1 MKIKSK
7 FLAVTL
13 WLLAAGLGSSL
24 VGLSGTY
31 LYLSPQLPSVDTLRD
46 VRLQTPL
53 RIYSSDGKLIGEFGD
68 QRRTPVKF
76 DDIPPLYIQALLA
89 AEDSHFFSHHGV
101 SLKGISRAVVELIT
115 TGKKGSGGSTLTMQV
130 ARNYFLT
137 KRKAFIRK
145 FNEILLALRIEREL
159 TKEEIF
165 ELYVN
170 VTFLGKRAYGIE
182 AAAQVYYGRT
192 LQDLTLPEL
201 AMIAGLPQ
209 GPSTQNPIANP
220 RRAEERRNWILGRM
234 LQLSMIDEETHSNA
248 INTPLTAKYHGVNLD
263 VYSPYVSEMARK
275 KAIDLFGYAAYTD
288 GYRIYTTVDS
298 RLQDTAQKAVVDG
311 LITYDERHGYRGAEQ
326 NLTID
331 QLPVLASENNVVEL
345 DYTPWLDILKAT
357 PSYGNL
363 EPAIVTETEE
373 SRIHVLTKN
382 HEILTLE
389 WDQGLSD
396 ARPYVSENTRGP
408 APKTAEEIV
417 QAGDLVRIRVEDG
430 LWRLTQIPEAQA
442 ALIALSPQN
451 GAIRALV
458 GGFDFHQSNFN
469 RVTQARRQ
477 PGSNFKPFVYTAAL
491 EHGMTAASIINDAPI
506 VFEDGQLENTWR
518 PENDGGRFYGP
529 TRLRE
534 ALYRSRNLVS
544 IRILRNTGISN
555 VINGMSRFGFDES
568 ELPRDLSL
576 ALGSHDL
583 TPLQVATGYAVFANG
598 GYKVEPYLVEKILNF
613 DGHAVFEAL
622 PATVCKGCD
631 EGEYQAQLA
640 LRHTAPTHSPEEPD
654 DGYTIEGDPFQFPF
668 EIKSQLGI
676 LEPSDYPK
684 APRVLDEKVAYIMD
698 SILRDVVKRGTGVRA
713 KALGRNDLA
722 GKTGTTN
729 GPKDAWFS
737 GYNGHLV
744 ATTWVGFDKHTPL
757 GRNEYGGSAALP
769 IWIDF
774 MGVALKGKPNSHK
787 AQPPGLVTVRINPE
801 TGERARIGDPDA
813 IFETFRAEYVPEIS
827 SGSKENPQTMPYEE
841 SITEELF

>member
-13 WLLAAGLGSSL
+13 WFIASGIGCSL

-53 RIYSSDGKLIGEFGD
+53 RIYSADGKLIGEFGD

-89 AEDSHFFSHHGV
+89 AEDAQFFTHHGV
-101 SLKGISRAVVELIT
+101 SIKGISRAVVELVT

-145 FNEILLALRIEREL
+145 FNEILLALRIEKEL

-192 LQDLTLPEL
+192 LNDLTLPEL

-209 GPSTQNPIANP
+209 GPSFQNPIINP
-220 RRAEERRNWILGRM
+220 ERAKERRNWILGRM
-234 LQLSMIDEETHSNA
+234 LELGSINEETYA
-248 INTPLTAKYHGVNLD
+248 QAVATPVTAKYHGVNLD

-275 KAIDLFGYAAYTD
+275 KAIELFGYAAYTD

-298 RLQDTAQKAVVDG
+298 RLQDTAQQAVVEG
-311 LITYDERHGYRGAEQ
+311 LITYDQRHGYRGPEQ
-326 NLTID
+326 NLPLD
-331 QLPVLASENNVVEL
+331 QLDIKTDESGLSTT
-345 DYTPWLDILKAT
+345 DYSPWLETLKAT

-363 EPAIVTETEE
+363 KPAIVTGVEDQ
-373 SRIHVLTKN
+373 RIHVLTEEN
-382 HEILTLE
+382 EILTLE
-389 WDQGLSD
+389 WDQGLSS
-396 ARPYVSENTRGP
+396 ARPYISEDSRGP
-408 APKTAEEIV
+408 SPKLAEEIV
-417 QAGDLVRIRVEDG
+417 APGDLIRIKQQDG
-430 LWRLTQIPEAQA
+430 MWRLSQVPEAQA
-442 ALIALSPQN
+442 ALISLSPQN

-458 GGFDFHQSNFN
+458 GGFDFNQSNFN

-506 VFEDGQLENTWR
+506 VFEDGQLESTWR

-555 VINGMSRFGFDES
+555 VIDGMSRFGFDES

-613 DGHAVFEAL
+613 DGRAVFEAL
-622 PATVCKGCD
+622 PPTVCNGCD
-631 EGEYQAQLA
+631 DGEYLAQLSSQNDSGA
-640 LRHTAPTHSPEEPD
+640 EEDSSNNP
-654 DGYTIEGDPFQFPF
+654 YQIQGDPFQFDF
-668 EIKSQLGI
+668 EVKSLLGI

-684 APRVLDEKVAYIMD
+684 APKVLDDQVAYIMD
-698 SILRDVVKRGTGVRA
+698 SILKDVVQKGTGYRA
-713 KALGRNDLA
+713 KALGRTDLA

-737 GYNGHLV
+737 GYNGNLV
-744 ATTWVGFDKHTPL
+744 ATTWVGFDQHSPL
-757 GRNEYGGSAALP
+757 GKNEYGGSAALP

-774 MGVALKGKPNSHK
+774 MKEALKGKPNTHR
-787 AQPPGLVTVRINPE
+787 AQPPGMVTVRINPE
-801 TGERARIGDPDA
+801 TGERARIDDPDA
-813 IFETFRAEYVPEIS
+813 IFETFRAEHVPQFKS
-827 SGSKENPQTMPYEE
+827 QNDATNQAMPYEE
-841 SITEELF
+841 SITEDLF

>member
-13 WLLAAGLGSSL
+13 WFIASGIGCSL

-53 RIYSSDGKLIGEFGD
+53 RIYSADGKLIGEFGD

-89 AEDSHFFSHHGV
+89 AEDAQFFTHHGV
-101 SLKGISRAVVELIT
+101 SIKGISRAVVELVT

-145 FNEILLALRIEREL
+145 FNEILLALRIEKEL

-192 LQDLTLPEL
+192 LNDLTLPEL

-209 GPSTQNPIANP
+209 GPSFQNPIINP
-220 RRAEERRNWILGRM
+220 ERAKERRNWILGRM
-234 LQLSMIDEETHSNA
+234 LELGSINEETYA
-248 INTPLTAKYHGVNLD
+248 QAVATPVTAKYHGVNLD

-275 KAIDLFGYAAYTD
+275 KAIELFGYAAYTD

-298 RLQDTAQKAVVDG
+298 RLQDTAQQAVVEG
-311 LITYDERHGYRGAEQ
+311 LITYDQRHGYRGPEQ
-326 NLTID
+326 NLPLD
-331 QLPVLASENNVVEL
+331 QLDIKTDESGLSTT
-345 DYTPWLDILKAT
+345 DYSPWLETLKAT

-363 EPAIVTETEE
+363 KPAIVTGVEDQ
-373 SRIHVLTKN
+373 RIHVLTEEN
-382 HEILTLE
+382 EILTLE
-389 WDQGLSD
+389 WDQGLSS
-396 ARPYVSENTRGP
+396 ARPYISEDSRGP
-408 APKTAEEIV
+408 SPKLAEEIV
-417 QAGDLVRIRVEDG
+417 APGDLIRIKQQDG
-430 LWRLTQIPEAQA
+430 MWRLSQIPEAQA
-442 ALIALSPQN
+442 ALISLSPQN

-458 GGFDFHQSNFN
+458 GGFDFNQSNFN

-506 VFEDGQLENTWR
+506 VFEDGQLESTWR

-555 VINGMSRFGFDES
+555 VIDGMSRFGFDES

-613 DGHAVFEAL
+613 DGRAVFEAL
-622 PATVCKGCD
+622 PPTVCNGCD
-631 EGEYQAQLA
+631 DGEYLAQLSSQNDSGA
-640 LRHTAPTHSPEEPD
+640 EEDSSNNP
-654 DGYTIEGDPFQFPF
+654 YQIQGDPFQFDF
-668 EIKSQLGI
+668 EVKSLLGI

-684 APRVLDEKVAYIMD
+684 APKVLDDQVAYIMD
-698 SILRDVVKRGTGVRA
+698 SILKDVVQKGTGYRA
-713 KALGRNDLA
+713 KALGRTDLA

-737 GYNGHLV
+737 GYNGNLV
-744 ATTWVGFDKHTPL
+744 ATTWVGFDQHSPL
-757 GRNEYGGSAALP
+757 GKNEYGGSAALP

-774 MGVALKGKPNSHK
+774 MKEALKGKPNTHR
-787 AQPPGLVTVRINPE
+787 AQPPGMVTVRINPE
-801 TGERARIGDPDA
+801 TGERARIDDPDA
-813 IFETFRAEYVPEIS
+813 IFETFRAEHVPQFKS
-827 SGSKENPQTMPYEE
+827 QNDATNQAMPYEE
-841 SITEELF
+841 SITEDLF

>member
-7 FLAVTL
+7 FLAITL
-13 WLLAAGLGSSL
+13 WLSAAGIGCSL

-53 RIYSSDGKLIGEFGD
+53 RIYSADGKLIGEFGD

-76 DDIPPLYIQALLA
+76 GDIPPLYVQALLA
-89 AEDSHFFSHHGV
+89 AEDSQFFTHHGV
-101 SLKGISRAVVELIT
+101 SFKGISRAVVELVT

-145 FNEILLALRIEREL
+145 FNEILLAIRIEREL

-192 LQDLTLPEL
+192 LKDLTLPEL

-209 GPSTQNPIANP
+209 GPSFQNPIINP
-220 RRAEERRNWILGRM
+220 ERAKERRDWILGRM
-234 LQLSMIDEETHSNA
+234 LELGSINQETHTLA
-248 INTPLTAKYHGVNLD
+248 VNTPVTAKYHGVNLD

-275 KAIDLFGYAAYTD
+275 KAIELFGYTAYTD

-298 RLQDTAQKAVVDG
+298 RLQDTAQQAVVEG
-311 LITYDERHGYRGAEQ
+311 LITYDQRHGYRGPEQ
-326 NLTID
+326 NLPTEQLHIETSEDGLSTID
-331 QLPVLASENNVVEL
+331 YA
-345 DYTPWLDILKAT
+345 PWLETLKAT
-357 PSYGNL
+357 PTYGNL
-363 EPAIVTETEE
+363 KPAVVTETEE
-373 SRIHVLTKN
+373 QRAHILIEGN
-382 HEILTLE
+382 QILTLE
-389 WDQGLSD
+389 WDQGLSS
-396 ARPYVSENTRGP
+396 ARPYLSENSRGP
-408 APKTAEEIV
+408 RPQTAQEIL
-417 QAGDLVRIRVEDG
+417 QPGDLIRIKLQDG
-430 LWRLTQIPEAQA
+430 MWRLSQVPEAQA
-442 ALIALSPQN
+442 ALIAISPQN
-451 GAIRALV
+451 GAIRSLV

-506 VFEDGQLENTWR
+506 VFEDGQLESTWR
-518 PENDGGRFYGP
+518 PENDNGRFYGP

-555 VINGMSRFGFDES
+555 VIDGMSRFGFDES
-568 ELPRDLSL
+568 QLPHDLSL

-622 PATVCKGCD
+622 PPTVCKGCD
-631 EGEYQAQLA
+631 DGEYAAQLNSETEGKPMDA
-640 LRHTAPTHSPEEPD
+640 TND
-654 DGYTIEGDPFQFPF
+654 NGYPIDGDPFQFEF
-668 EIKSQLGI
+668 EIKSLLGI

-684 APRVLDEKVAYIMD
+684 APKVLDDQVAYIMD
-698 SILRDVVKRGTGVRA
+698 SILKDVVQKGTGYRA
-713 KALGRNDLA
+713 KVLGRTDLA

-737 GYNGHLV
+737 GYNGNLA
-744 ATTWVGFDKHTPL
+744 ATTWVGFDQHSPL
-757 GRNEYGGSAALP
+757 GKNEYGGSAALP

-774 MGVALKGKPNSHK
+774 MQEALKGKPNTHK
-787 AQPPGLVTVRINPE
+787 AQPPGMVTVRINPE
-801 TGERARIGDPDA
+801 TGERARIDDPDA
-813 IFETFRAEYVPEIS
+813 IFETFRAEFVPQFKSQNDS
-827 SGSKENPQTMPYEE
+827 SHQAMPYEE
-841 SITEELF
+841 SITEDLF

>member
-13 WLLAAGLGSSL
+13 WFIAAGIGCSL

-53 RIYSSDGKLIGEFGD
+53 RIYSADGKLIGEFGD

-89 AEDSHFFSHHGV
+89 AEDAQFFTHHGV
-101 SLKGISRAVVELIT
+101 SIKGISRAVVELVT

-145 FNEILLALRIEREL
+145 FNEILLALRIEKEL

-192 LQDLTLPEL
+192 LNDLTLPEL

-209 GPSTQNPIANP
+209 GPSFQNPIINP
-220 RRAEERRNWILGRM
+220 ERAKERRNWILGRM
-234 LQLSMIDEETHSNA
+234 LELGSINEETYA
-248 INTPLTAKYHGVNLD
+248 QAVATPVTAKYHGVNLD

-275 KAIDLFGYAAYTD
+275 KAIELFGYAAYTD

-298 RLQDTAQKAVVDG
+298 RLQDTAQQAVVEG
-311 LITYDERHGYRGAEQ
+311 LITYDQRHGYRGPEQ
-326 NLTID
+326 NLPLD
-331 QLPVLASENNVVEL
+331 QLDIKTDESGLSTT
-345 DYTPWLDILKAT
+345 DYSPWLETLKAT

-363 EPAIVTETEE
+363 KPAIVTGVEDQ
-373 SRIHVLTKN
+373 RIHVLTEEN
-382 HEILTLE
+382 EILTLE
-389 WDQGLSD
+389 WDQGLSS
-396 ARPYVSENTRGP
+396 ARPYISEDSRGP
-408 APKTAEEIV
+408 SPKLAEEIV
-417 QAGDLVRIRVEDG
+417 APGDLIRIKQQDG
-430 LWRLTQIPEAQA
+430 MWRLSQIPEAQA
-442 ALIALSPQN
+442 ALISLSPQN

-506 VFEDGQLENTWR
+506 VFEDGQLESTWR

-555 VINGMSRFGFDES
+555 VIDGMSRFGFDES

-613 DGHAVFEAL
+613 DGRAVFEAL
-622 PATVCKGCD
+622 PPTVCNGCD
-631 EGEYQAQLA
+631 DGEYLAQLSSQNDSGA
-640 LRHTAPTHSPEEPD
+640 EEDSSNNP
-654 DGYTIEGDPFQFPF
+654 YQIQGDPFQFDF
-668 EIKSQLGI
+668 EIKSLLGI

-684 APRVLDEKVAYIMD
+684 APKVLDDQVAYIMD
-698 SILRDVVKRGTGVRA
+698 SILKDVVQKGTGYRA
-713 KALGRNDLA
+713 KALGRTDLA

-737 GYNGHLV
+737 GYNGNLV
-744 ATTWVGFDKHTPL
+744 ATTWVGFDQHSPL
-757 GRNEYGGSAALP
+757 GKNEYGGSAALP

-774 MGVALKGKPNSHK
+774 MKEALKGKPNTHR
-787 AQPPGLVTVRINPE
+787 AQPPGMVTVRINPE
-801 TGERARIGDPDA
+801 TGERARIDDPDA
-813 IFETFRAEYVPEIS
+813 IFETFRAEHVPQFKS
-827 SGSKENPQTMPYEE
+827 QNDATNQAMPYEE
-841 SITEELF
+841 SITEDLF

>member
-13 WLLAAGLGSSL
+13 WFLAAGLGSSL

-192 LQDLTLPEL
+192 LNDLTLPEL

-220 RRAEERRNWILGRM
+220 TRAKERRNWILSRM
-234 LQLSMIDEETHSNA
+234 LKLGMIDSETHA
-248 INTPLTAKYHGVNLD
+248 QAAATPVTAKYHGVNLD

-275 KAIDLFGYAAYTD
+275 KAIELFGYSAYTD

-298 RLQDTAQKAVVDG
+298 RLQDTAQKAVAEG
-311 LITYDERHGYRGAEQ
+311 LITYDKRHGYRGPEQ
-326 NLTID
+326 NLAID
-331 QLPVLASENNVVEL
+331 QLHIQRAEDGSTTI
-345 DYTPWLDILKAT
+345 DYGPWLDTLKAT
-357 PSYGNL
+357 PTYGGL
-363 EPAIVTETEE
+363 KPAIVTEVEE
-373 SRIHVLTKN
+373 FRVHVLTEEN
-382 HEILTLE
+382 QILTLE
-389 WDQGLSD
+389 WDQGLSN
-396 ARPYVSENTRGP
+396 ARPYISEDARGP
-408 APKTAEEIV
+408 SPSAAEEILSP
-417 QAGDLVRIRVEDG
+417 GDLIRLKQQDG
-430 LWRLTQIPEAQA
+430 LWQLAQTPDAQA
-442 ALIALSPQN
+442 ALIALAPQN

-506 VFEDGQLENTWR
+506 VFDDGQLESTWR

-555 VINGMSRFGFDES
+555 VVNGMSRFGFNED

-583 TPLQVATGYAVFANG
+583 TPLQMAAGYAVFANG
-598 GYKVEPYLVEKILNF
+598 GYKIEPYLVEKILNF

-622 PATVCKGCD
+622 PPTVCKGCD
-631 EGEYQAQLA
+631 EGEYQAQLDS
-640 LRHTAPTHSPEEPD
+640 LTETSEPD
-654 DGYTIEGDPFQFPF
+654 PFSNEGDPFEFPF
-668 EIKSQLGI
+668 EIKSKLGI

-684 APRVLDEKVAYIMD
+684 APKVLDDKVAYIMD
-698 SILRDVVKRGTGVRA
+698 SILKDVVKRGTGRRA
-713 KALGRNDLA
+713 NALGRTDLA

-737 GYNGHLV
+737 GYNSHMV
-744 ATTWVGFDKHTPL
+744 ATAWVGFDQHTPL
-757 GRNEYGGSAALP
+757 GRNEYGGTAALP
-769 IWIDF
+769 IWIDL
-774 MGVALKGKPNSHK
+774 MREALKGKPNSHR

-801 TGERARIGDPDA
+801 TGERARIDDPDA
-813 IFETFRAEYVPEIS
+813 IFETFRAEFVPQMSTTSE
-827 SGSKENPQTMPYEE
+827 GNNQTLPYEE
-841 SITEELF
+841 SITEDLF

>member
-13 WLLAAGLGSSL
+13 WFIASGIGCSL

-53 RIYSSDGKLIGEFGD
+53 RIYSADGKLIGEFGD

-89 AEDSHFFSHHGV
+89 AEDAQFFTHHGV
-101 SLKGISRAVVELIT
+101 SIKGISRAVVELVT

-145 FNEILLALRIEREL
+145 FNEILLALRIEKEL

-192 LQDLTLPEL
+192 LNDLTLPEL

-209 GPSTQNPIANP
+209 GPSFQNPIINP
-220 RRAEERRNWILGRM
+220 ERAKERRNWILGRM
-234 LQLSMIDEETHSNA
+234 LELGSINEETYA
-248 INTPLTAKYHGVNLD
+248 QAVATPVTAKYHGVNLD

-275 KAIDLFGYAAYTD
+275 KAIELFGYAAYTD

-298 RLQDTAQKAVVDG
+298 RLQDTAQQAVVEG
-311 LITYDERHGYRGAEQ
+311 LITYDQRHGYRGPEQ
-326 NLTID
+326 NLPLD
-331 QLPVLASENNVVEL
+331 QLDIKTDESGLSTT
-345 DYTPWLDILKAT
+345 DYSPWLETLKAT

-363 EPAIVTETEE
+363 KPAIVTGVEDQ
-373 SRIHVLTKN
+373 RIHVLTEEN
-382 HEILTLE
+382 EILTLE
-389 WDQGLSD
+389 WDQGLSS
-396 ARPYVSENTRGP
+396 ARPYISEDSRGP
-408 APKTAEEIV
+408 SPKLAEEIV
-417 QAGDLVRIRVEDG
+417 APGDLIRIKQQDG
-430 LWRLTQIPEAQA
+430 MWRLSQIPEAQA
-442 ALIALSPQN
+442 ALISLSPQN

-458 GGFDFHQSNFN
+458 GGFDFNQSNFN

-506 VFEDGQLENTWR
+506 VFEDGQLESTWR

-555 VINGMSRFGFDES
+555 VIDGMSRFGFDES

-613 DGHAVFEAL
+613 DGRAVFEAL
-622 PATVCKGCD
+622 PPTVCNGCD
-631 EGEYQAQLA
+631 DGEYLAQLSSQNDSGA
-640 LRHTAPTHSPEEPD
+640 EEDSSNNPCQ
-654 DGYTIEGDPFQFPF
+654 IQGDPFQFDF
-668 EIKSQLGI
+668 EVKSLLGI

-684 APRVLDEKVAYIMD
+684 APKVLDDQVAYIMD
-698 SILRDVVKRGTGVRA
+698 SILKDVVQKGTGYRA
-713 KALGRNDLA
+713 KALGRTDLA

-737 GYNGHLV
+737 GYNGNLV
-744 ATTWVGFDKHTPL
+744 ATTWVGFDQHSPL
-757 GRNEYGGSAALP
+757 GKNEYGGSAALP

-774 MGVALKGKPNSHK
+774 MKEALKGKPNTHR
-787 AQPPGLVTVRINPE
+787 AQPPGMVTVRINPE
-801 TGERARIGDPDA
+801 TGERARIDDPDA
-813 IFETFRAEYVPEIS
+813 IFETFRAEHVPQFKS
-827 SGSKENPQTMPYEE
+827 QNDATNQAMPYEE
-841 SITEELF
+841 SITEDLF